1 MVIILILCF
10 YYSFS
15 VYGWK
20 DVRIQKVEF
29 RRFENSE
36 NELTIRFNNFSTT
49 RQSSLLDFAA

>member
-1 MVIILILCF
+1 MFTVET
-10 YYSFS
+10 
-15 VYGWK
+15 

-29 RRFENSE
+29 RRFESSE